1 MFCFSFQELIHAACL
16 SASCPYRC
24 TMLSSGVPTCVSD
37 SMTGSYYDRQKKKS
51 GTQVL
56 WQNLLPSRYW
66 ILYKIFGIAMD
77 NLKSCLQQQN
87 VQTRQYVV
95 ANTGPGLII
104 LTLYVRKKNLKLQ
117 ITIKLFLRQ
126 SPSED
131 LKFKGILKY
140 DSKSK
145 LVPKK

>member
-24 TMLSSGVPTCVSD
+24 TMLSSGVPTCASD

-56 WQNLLPSRYW
+56 WQNLLPSRYR

-104 LTLYVRKKNLKLQ
+104 LSLYVRVKKNLSYRF
-117 ITIKLFLRQ
+117 FLRQ

>member
-56 WQNLLPSRYW
+56 WQNLLPSRYR

-95 ANTGPGLII
+95 ANKGPGHII
-104 LTLYVRKKNLKLQ
+104 LSLYLSVKKNLSYRF
-117 ITIKLFLRQ
+117 FLRQ

-131 LKFKGILKY
+131 LIFKGILKY

-145 LVPKK
+145 LVPKT

>member
-56 WQNLLPSRYW
+56 WQNLLPSRYR

-87 VQTRQYVV
+87 VQTRPYVV

-104 LTLYVRKKNLKLQ
+104 LSLYVRVKKNLSYRFFYVSHLQ
-117 ITIKLFLRQ
+117 K
-126 SPSED
+126 
-131 LKFKGILKY
+131 ILN
-140 DSKSK
+140 SKEF
-145 LVPKK
+145 

>member
-24 TMLSSGVPTCVSD
+24 TMLSSGVPTCVFD
-37 SMTGSYYDRQKKKS
+37 LTGSYYDRQKKKS

-56 WQNLLPSRYW
+56 WQNLLPSRYR

-104 LTLYVRKKNLKLQ
+104 LSLYLRVKKKLKLQ
-117 ITIKLFLRQ
+117 TFFYVSHLQK
-126 SPSED
+126 
-131 LKFKGILKY
+131 ILN
-140 DSKSK
+140 SKEF
-145 LVPKK
+145 